1 MIKQTIIIYSLLR
14 IKQFAWMGNVSKV
27 SSRWLQMKK
36 NMLELNEDLK
46 NYDED
51 SDKWC
56 ILQVDLKYS
65 KNLHDLHSALPFLP
79 ERMKINKCNQLAC
92 NIYDKNYVVHIVSLK
107 QTLDH
112 GLV

>member
-36 NMLELNEDLK
+36 NMLGLNEDLK

-51 SDKWC
+51 SDK
-56 ILQVDLKYS
+56 
-65 KNLHDLHSALPFLP
+65 
-79 ERMKINKCNQLAC
+79 
-92 NIYDKNYVVHIVSLK
+92 
-107 QTLDH
+107 
-112 GLV
+112 